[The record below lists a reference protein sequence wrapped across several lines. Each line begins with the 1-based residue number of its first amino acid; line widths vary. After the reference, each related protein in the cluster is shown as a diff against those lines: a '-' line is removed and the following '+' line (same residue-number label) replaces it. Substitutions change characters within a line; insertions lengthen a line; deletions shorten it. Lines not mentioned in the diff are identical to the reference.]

1 MPKQVHVKS
10 QELEVE
16 RRANEIALRVPAVGM
31 ERAFYRIANLP
42 KELLDIRKKDK
53 PQKREHKKSVLAL
66 EIQNWVG
73 RR

>member
-16 RRANEIALRVPAVGM
+16 RRANEIALRVPACM